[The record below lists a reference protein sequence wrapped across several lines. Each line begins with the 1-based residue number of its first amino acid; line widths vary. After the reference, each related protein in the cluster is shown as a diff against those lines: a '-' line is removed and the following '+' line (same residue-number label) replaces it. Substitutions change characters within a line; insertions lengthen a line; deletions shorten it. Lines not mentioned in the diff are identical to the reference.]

1 MTERNGQ
8 TDDTRRIA
16 LVTGCGS
23 GICAAVARGL
33 ADRGMRLLL
42 LDRDAHGLERTAEA
56 VADALAADPLV
67 LDVTDPG
74 AVEGALRT
82 LPARDRPDVLVNGVG
97 GDTRAI
103 PLEELTEA
111 DVGTAVTHNLTTAF
125 TMTRLCAPTMAERG
139 WGRIVNFT
147 SVAGRT
153 YTHVSNAAYVAAKAA
168 VIGLTKQCAYELGPK
183 GITVNAV
190 AHGVIGTDRVAEAWR
205 ARSEEWRHSVLTRIP
220 LGRTGTVA
228 EAAAVVCHL
237 CGEEAGYT
245 TGAVIDVNGGLH
257 I

>member
-1 MTERNGQ
+1 MAGSP
-8 TDDTRRIA
+8 RIA

-33 ADRGMRLLL
+33 AERGMRLLL
-42 LDRDAHGLERTAEA
+42 VDRDPHGLAQTSET
-56 VADALAADPLV
+56 VKDALVAGPLA
-67 LDVTDPG
+67 LDVTDRT
-74 AVEGALRT
+74 AVEDAFRS
-82 LPARDRPDVLVNGVG
+82 LPAQDRPDVLVNGVG
-97 GDTRAI
+97 GDTRGI
-103 PLEELTEA
+103 PFGELTEA
-111 DVGTAVTHNLTTAF
+111 DLGQAVTHNLTTAF
-125 TMTRLCAPTMAERG
+125 TMARLCAPTMAERG
-139 WGRIVNFT
+139 WGRIINFA

-190 AHGVIGTDRVAEAWR
+190 AHGVISTDRVAETWR
-205 ARSEEWRHSVLTRIP
+205 ARSEQWRRSVLDRIP
-220 LGRTGTVA
+220 VGRTGTVA
-228 EAAAVVCHL
+228 EAAAIVCHL
-237 CGEEAGYT
+237 CGEEAGYL

>member
-1 MTERNGQ
+1 MT
-8 TDDTRRIA
+8 DSRRIA

-23 GICAAVARGL
+23 GICAAVAHGL
-33 ADRGMRLLL
+33 AERGMRLLL
-42 LDRDAHGLERTAEA
+42 VDRDPYGLARTGRA
-56 VADALAADPLV
+56 VEDALVADPLV
-67 LDVTDPG
+67 LDVTDAP
-74 AVEGALRT
+74 AVEDALRS
-82 LPARDRPDVLVNGVG
+82 LPAPDRPDVLVNGVG

-103 PLEELTEA
+103 PFAELTEA
-111 DVGTAVTHNLTTAF
+111 DLHMAVTYNLTTAF

-139 WGRIVNFT
+139 WGRIVNFA

-168 VIGLTKQCAYELGPK
+168 VIGLTKQCAYEFGPM

-205 ARSEEWRHSVLTRIP
+205 ERPEQWRQSVLARIP
-220 LGRTGTVA
+220 VGRPGTVT
-228 EAAAVVCHL
+228 EAAAIVCHL